1 MEQPLVWE
9 SGRKWTFLTGMLFSI
24 CFCFPNPSL
33 AGNIGNP
40 GATLEQ
46 GRFSLGPEFSGVW
59 REIRDGNGIRY
70 DTESW
75 RLFAKGS
82 YGITDWLEGFGRV
95 GGSTLQIRG
104 TPFDSDPGISGG
116 AGLKISLLDIPG
128 HPLKYA
134 LGGQFLY
141 FETEDQDATAKWL
154 EYDLWFGIAYR
165 EAKNITPYAGVVYSR
180 VDGKLKDF
188 PIKPALDDFK
198 SPNAVGIFFGVDWRI
213 YEKVQLGI
221 EARLFGENS
230 GSFSLTYRF

>member
-1 MEQPLVWE
+1 MNGNRIVLW
-9 SGRKWTFLTGMLFSI
+9 GSI
-24 CFCFPNPSL
+24 FFIFIPSFVF

-40 GATLEQ
+40 STSLNQGAW
-46 GRFSLGPEFSGVW
+46 GVGPEFSGVY
-59 REIRDGNGIRY
+59 REIRDGNGVRY

-75 RLFAKGS
+75 RLFVKGS

-95 GGSTLQIRG
+95 GGATLQVRG

-128 HPLKYA
+128 HPLKYG

-141 FETEDQDATAKWL
+141 FETEDQDARAKWL
-154 EYDLWFGIAYR
+154 EYDLWLGIAYR
-165 EAKNITPYAGVVYSR
+165 EAKKITPYAGVAYSR

-188 PIKPALDDFK
+188 PIRPELNEFK
-198 SPNAVGIFFGVDWRI
+198 SPNAVGIFFGVDWNI
-213 YEKVQLGI
+213 YEKFRLGI

-230 GSFSLTYRF
+230 GTFSLLYHF